1 MVRTLLNAS
10 HEAKWLI
17 VSGLLALTKMLGMEP
32 NEAEQICGDAAI
44 ATKNKN
50 LHSYSPQYA
59 TIRSL
64 PSLSKSKFVLII
76 IATLQLDES
85 RKSKH
90 FRLLNCKTTHKFRV
104 LIARGGRRAARCDD
118 DRMLLS
124 L

>member
-1 MVRTLLNAS
+1 MVRTLPNAS
-10 HEAKWLI
+10 HETKCLT

-32 NEAEQICGDAAI
+32 KEAEQICGDAAI
-44 ATKNKN
+44 ATKNKT

-64 PSLSKSKFVLII
+64 PSLAKSKFVLII

-90 FRLLNCKTTHKFRV
+90 FRLLKTTHKFRV
-104 LIARGGRRAARCDD
+104 IIAAGGREACC
-118 DRMLLS
+118 
-124 L
+124 